1 MRLARNTECGGSPE
15 GFGASPEKGLWYS
28 QTVSPPGVTSKKR
41 PEGPEQMKVFPVRRR
56 WAPDR
61 KSAKNERRSAA
72 VYVQVGRAGPNAAS
86 GAIQ

>member
-1 MRLARNTECGGSPE
+1 MKVARNTECGGSPA

-28 QTVSPPGVTSKKR
+28 QTVSPSGVTSKR
-41 PEGPEQMKVFPVRRR
+41 WPEGPEVTNVFPLLRR

-72 VYVQVGRAGPNAAS
+72 VYVHAGRAGPNGAS
-86 GAIQ
+86 RAIQ